1 MSNKKFI
8 RNYGTIKQNKNFVY
22 EWGKFMKANYNG
34 LWKLLIDK
42 NMKKADLIREA
53 KLAPATVA
61 KMSKGE
67 FVSME
72 VLYKITKV
80 LDTTIGE
87 IVTFN

>member
-1 MSNKKFI
+1 
-8 RNYGTIKQNKNFVY
+8 
-22 EWGKFMKANYNG
+22 MKANYNG

-61 KMSKGE
+61 KMGKGE

-72 VLYKITKV
+72 VLYKITSILNADISDV
-80 LDTTIGE
+80 
-87 IVTFN
+87 VTFNKQNIGG

>member
-1 MSNKKFI
+1 
-8 RNYGTIKQNKNFVY
+8 
-22 EWGKFMKANYNG
+22 MKANYNG

-42 NMKKADLIREA
+42 NMKKADLIRIA

-61 KMSKGE
+61 KMGKGE

-72 VLYKITKV
+72 VLYKITKS

>member
-1 MSNKKFI
+1 
-8 RNYGTIKQNKNFVY
+8 
-22 EWGKFMKANYNG
+22 MKANYNG

-42 NMKKADLIREA
+42 NIKKADLIKKA

-61 KMSKGE
+61 KMGKGE

>member
-1 MSNKKFI
+1 MNGG
-8 RNYGTIKQNKNFVY
+8 N
-22 EWGKFMKANYNG
+22 FMKANYNG

-42 NMKKADLIREA
+42 NMKKADLIKEA

-61 KMSKGE
+61 KMGKGE

-72 VLYKITKV
+72 VLYKVTKV

-87 IVTFN
+87 IVTFK

>member
-1 MSNKKFI
+1 MNGGYI
-8 RNYGTIKQNKNFVY
+8 
-22 EWGKFMKANYNG
+22 MKANYNG

-61 KMSKGE
+61 KMGKGE

-72 VLYKITKV
+72 VLYKITSILNADISDV
-80 LDTTIGE
+80 
-87 IVTFN
+87 VTFNKQNIGG